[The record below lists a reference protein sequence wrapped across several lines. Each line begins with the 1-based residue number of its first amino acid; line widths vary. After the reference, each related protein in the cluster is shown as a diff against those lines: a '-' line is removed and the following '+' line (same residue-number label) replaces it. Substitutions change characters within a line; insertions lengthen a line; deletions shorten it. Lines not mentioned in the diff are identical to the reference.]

1 MAEDLVATAEDLAVT
16 VGSGVVTAATT
27 AVMAS
32 LVATGG
38 TVDMAVTAMAAMA
51 SIRVMAM
58 PGTATRIMAVTPIVA
73 MATVISCADG
83 SWDEMA
89 ACSFAELRYAIK

>member
-1 MAEDLVATAEDLAVT
+1 
-16 VGSGVVTAATT
+16 
-27 AVMAS
+27 
-32 LVATGG
+32 
-38 TVDMAVTAMAAMA
+38 
-51 SIRVMAM
+51 
-58 PGTATRIMAVTPIVA
+58 MAVTPIVA